1 LRCSSENNN
10 FKAFK
15 EMNKSNFIIVMA
27 VAIMVVS
34 LWSFA
39 NRPEQEPA
47 WPRRIQGFSFSPMR
61 AGQSPVVKTYPTE
74 AEIDADLALLAG
86 KTHAIRTYTVEDV
99 LAKIPELASKH
110 GLNVALGMWI
120 DANSEKNEQDFQT
133 LLKIARSHSN
143 VVRVIIGNEAI
154 LRDEISVHELA
165 GYLDRARKAL
175 RVPVSTAEPWHVWL
189 KNPELAEHV
198 DYLAVHMLPYWEGI
212 HVDLA
217 VTYIVDRLNELKFR
231 FPKKPIVIAEVGW
244 PSNGRTRK
252 GAEASLSNQAS
263 FLRRFLELASREK
276 YTYYI
281 MEAFDQPW
289 KRQTEGAVGAYWGV
303 YDLDRQP
310 KFPFTEPIVAI
321 PEWRILA
328 GLSVV
333 IAVITMIVLLIDSR
347 TLGSR
352 GRSFLAVLAFSAA
365 SAAVWIVDDYL
376 NQYLTAQTILVGILM
391 LLGMTGVIVVILTE
405 GHEWAEARWTTAW
418 RRPFR
423 PVQDEFRLPVVSIHV
438 PTFNE
443 PPQMVIETLNALARL
458 DYPDYEVVVMDNNTR
473 DPDTWQPVEA
483 HCRALGERFRFL
495 HVEELAGF
503 KAGALNFALKHTSS
517 RAEIIAV
524 IDSDYIVD
532 AAWLKDLAPQFMNTA
547 IAIVQAPQDYRD
559 DGVNAFKA
567 MCYEEYRG
575 FFFIGMITRNERNA
589 IIQHGTMTMIR
600 RAVLEEVGGWGEWCI
615 TEDAE
620 LGLRI
625 FARGYEA
632 LYVSKSYGK
641 GLMPDTY
648 SDYKKQRFR
657 WAYGAV
663 QILRRNCGE
672 LLAHRPSRL
681 THGQRYHFFAG
692 WLPWIADS
700 TNLLF
705 TIAALIWSL
714 AMLIAPRKID
724 PPQVI
729 FSVFP
734 LALFSFKVGKMI
746 YLYHTQVRATI
757 TQTFAAAF
765 AGLSLSHTIA
775 RAVLLG
781 FVTKNRPFFRT
792 PKMAGSHPMVRA
804 LAAAR
809 EELLLLTALLLAAAG
824 IALLPWSAVV
834 DLYLWVIV
842 LLVQAIPYSSALL
855 MSLISAFPRLSA
867 GFIGHAGGRG
877 RSPIKAIKAA

>member
-1 LRCSSENNN
+1 
-10 FKAFK
+10 
-15 EMNKSNFIIVMA
+15 MTKSNFIIAVA
-27 VAIMVVS
+27 VAIMAVS

-47 WPRRIQGFSFSPMR
+47 WPSRVQGFSFSPMR
-61 AGQSPVVKTYPTE
+61 AGQSPLVKAYPTL

-99 LAKIPELASKH
+99 LVEIPELARKH
-110 GLNVALGMWI
+110 RINVALGMWI
-120 DANSEKNEQDFQT
+120 DANSQKNEQDLQT
-133 LLKIARSHSN
+133 LLKVARSHSN
-143 VVRVIIGNEAI
+143 VVRVVIGNEAI
-154 LRDEISVHELA
+154 LRGETTVQELA

-175 RVPVSTAEPWHVWL
+175 RVPVSTAEPWHVWMR
-189 KNPELAEHV
+189 NPQLADHV

-217 VTYIVDRLNELKFR
+217 VTYIVDRINELKAR
-231 FPKKPIVIAEVGW
+231 FPQKPIVIAEVGW

-252 GAEASLSNQAS
+252 GAEASMANQAS
-263 FLRRFLELASREK
+263 FLRRFLERASQEK
-276 YTYYI
+276 YTYYV

-303 YDLDRQP
+303 YDNDRRP

-333 IAVITMIVLLIDSR
+333 IAVITMTLLLIDSR

-352 GRSFLAVLAFSAA
+352 GRSFLAVLAFAAA
-365 SAAVWIVDDYL
+365 SSAVWIVDDYL
-376 NQYLTAQTILVGILM
+376 NQYMTTQTILVGVLI
-391 LLGMTGVIVVILTE
+391 LLGMIGVIVVILTE
-405 GHEWAEARWTTAW
+405 AHEWAEARWTTA
-418 RRPFR
+418 RRRAFR
-423 PVQDEFRLPVVSIHV
+423 PVQENTPLPAVSIHV
-438 PTFNE
+438 PAYNE

-458 DYPDYEVVVMDNNTR
+458 DYPDYEVVVIDNNTR
-473 DPDTWQPVEA
+473 DPNAWQPVEA

-495 HVEELAGF
+495 HVEGLDGF
-503 KAGALNFALKHTSS
+503 KAGALNFALAHTAP

-524 IDSDYIVD
+524 IDSDYTVD
-532 AAWLKDLAPQFMNTA
+532 AAWLKELAPQFMNPG
-547 IAIVQAPQDYRD
+547 IALVQAPQDYRD
-559 DGVNAFKA
+559 NAVNAFKA

-589 IIQHGTMTMIR
+589 IIQHGTMTLIR

-625 FARGYEA
+625 FAWGYEA
-632 LYVSKSYGK
+632 VYVSKSYGK
-641 GLMPDTY
+641 GLMPDTFN
-648 SDYKKQRFR
+648 DYKKQRFR

-663 QILRRNCGE
+663 QILRRHCSE

-681 THGQRYHFFAG
+681 TFGQRYHFLAG
-692 WLPWIADS
+692 WLPWIADG

-705 TIAALIWSL
+705 TVAALIWSL
-714 AMLIAPRKID
+714 AMLIAPTKID
-724 PPQVI
+724 PPQIV

-734 LALFSFKVGKMI
+734 LALFSFKIGKLL
-746 YLYHTQVRATI
+746 YLYNTQVRATLS
-757 TQTFAAAF
+757 QTFAAAV

-781 FVTKNRPFFRT
+781 FVSTDRPFFRT
-792 PKMAGSHPMVRA
+792 PKLAGAHALARA

-809 EELLLLTALLLAAAG
+809 EELLLLTALLLAAIG
-824 IALLPWSAVV
+824 IGLLPWWAAV
-834 DLYLWVIV
+834 DLYLWITV
-842 LLVQAIPYSSALL
+842 LLVQAIPYAAALA
-855 MSLISAFPRLSA
+855 MSLISAFPHLSA
-867 GFIGHAGGRG
+867 GFIGRAGGRG
-877 RSPIKAIKAA
+877 HSALKAIKAA

>member
-1 LRCSSENNN
+1 
-10 FKAFK
+10 
-15 EMNKSNFIIVMA
+15 MNKSNSIIVVA
-27 VAIMVVS
+27 LAIMAVS

-47 WPRRIQGFSFSPMR
+47 WPNRVQGFSFSPMR
-61 AGQSPVVKTYPTE
+61 TGQSPLVGVYPTE

-99 LAKIPELASKH
+99 LAKIPELAQKH
-110 GLNVALGMWI
+110 GINVALGMWI
-120 DANSEKNEQDFQT
+120 DANSEKNEQYFQT
-133 LLKIARSHSN
+133 LLKLARSHSN
-143 VVRVIIGNEAI
+143 VVRVVIGNEAI
-154 LRDEISVHELA
+154 LRGETSVRELA

-189 KNPELAEHV
+189 KHPELADHV

-212 HVDLA
+212 HADLA
-217 VTYIVDRLNELKFR
+217 VTYIVDRLNELKAR

-252 GAEASLSNQAS
+252 GAEASMANQAS
-263 FLRRFLELASREK
+263 FLRRFLERASQEK
-276 YTYYI
+276 YTYYV
-281 MEAFDQPW
+281 MEVFDQPW
-289 KRQTEGAVGAYWGV
+289 KGHTEGAVGAYWGV
-303 YDLDRQP
+303 YDVERRP

-328 GLSVV
+328 GLSVL

-347 TLGSR
+347 TLGRR

-365 SAAVWIVDDYL
+365 SAAVWIADDYL
-376 NQYLTAQTILVGILM
+376 KQYLTAQTIMVGVLM
-391 LLGMTGVIVVILTE
+391 LSGMIGVIVVILTE
-405 GHEWAEARWTTAW
+405 AHEWAEARWATSR

-423 PVQDEFRLPVVSIHV
+423 PVQDNIRPPVVSIHV
-438 PTFNE
+438 PTHNE

-495 HVEELAGF
+495 HVEGLAGF
-503 KAGALNFALKHTSS
+503 KAGALNFALKHTSP

-524 IDSDYIVD
+524 IDSDYVVD
-532 AAWLKDLAPQFMNTA
+532 AAWLKDLAPQFMNPR

-589 IIQHGTMTMIR
+589 IIQHGTMTLIR

-648 SDYKKQRFR
+648 DDYKKQRFR

-663 QILRRNCGE
+663 QILRRHRGE

-681 THGQRYHFFAG
+681 TYGQRYHFFAG

-724 PPQVI
+724 PPQVM
-729 FSVFP
+729 FSAFP
-734 LALFSFKVGKMI
+734 LALFSFKVGKLI
-746 YLYHTQVRATI
+746 YLYRTQVRATI
-757 TQTFAAAF
+757 SQTFAAAI
-765 AGLSLSHTIA
+765 AGLSVSHTIA

-792 PKMAGSHPMVRA
+792 PKMAGSHPMARA

-809 EELLLLTALLLAAAG
+809 EELLLLIALLLAAAG
-824 IALLPWSAVV
+824 VAMLPWSAVV
-834 DLYLWVIV
+834 DLHLWVIV
-842 LLVQAIPYSSALL
+842 LLVQAIPYGSALL
-855 MSLISAFPRLSA
+855 MSLISAFSHLSA
-867 GFIGHAGGRG
+867 SLIGHAEGRG
-877 RSPIKAIKAA
+877 RPPLKAIKAA

>member
-1 LRCSSENNN
+1 
-10 FKAFK
+10 
-15 EMNKSNFIIVMA
+15 MTKSNFIIVMA

-39 NRPEQEPA
+39 NRPEQEPV
-47 WPRRIQGFSFSPMR
+47 WPSRIQGFSFSPMR
-61 AGQSPVVKTYPTE
+61 AGQSPVVKVYPTVE
-74 AEIDADLALLAG
+74 EIDADLALLAG
-86 KTHAIRTYTVEDV
+86 KTHAIRTYSVEDV
-99 LAKIPELASKH
+99 LAKIPELARKH
-110 GLNVALGMWI
+110 HINVALGMWV
-120 DANSEKNEQDFQT
+120 DANSEKSEQDLQT
-133 LLKIARSHSN
+133 LLNVARSHPN

-154 LRDEISVHELA
+154 LRDEISVYELA

-175 RVPVSTAEPWHVWL
+175 GVPVSTAEPWHVWL
-189 KNPELAEHV
+189 RHPELADHV

-212 HVDLA
+212 DVDLA
-217 VTYIVDRLNELKFR
+217 VTYIVDRINELKVR

-252 GAEASLSNQAS
+252 GAEASMANQAS
-263 FLRRFLELASREK
+263 FLRRFLERASHEK
-276 YTYYI
+276 YTYYV

-303 YDLDRQP
+303 YDFDRLP

-328 GLSVV
+328 GLSVL
-333 IAVITMIVLLIDSR
+333 IAVITMTVLLIDSR

-365 SAAVWIVDDYL
+365 SAAVWIADDYL

-391 LLGMTGVIVVILTE
+391 LLGMIGVMVVILTE
-405 GHEWAEARWTTAW
+405 AHEWAEARWTMAR

-423 PVQDEFRLPVVSIHV
+423 PVQDAIPLPVVSIHV
-438 PTFNE
+438 PTCNE
-443 PPQMVIETLNALARL
+443 PSQMVIETLNALARL
-458 DYPDYEVVVMDNNTR
+458 DYPDYEVVVLDNNTR
-473 DPDTWQPVEA
+473 DPDTWQPVAA
-483 HCRALGERFRFL
+483 HCRALGERFRFF
-495 HVEELAGF
+495 HYEELAGF
-503 KAGALNFALKHTSS
+503 KAGALNSALAHTSP
-517 RAEIIAV
+517 RAEIVAV
-524 IDSDYIVD
+524 IDSDYTVD
-532 AAWLKDLAPQFMNTA
+532 AVWLKDLAPHFMNPK

-559 DGVNAFKA
+559 DAANAFKA

-575 FFFIGMITRNERNA
+575 FFLIGMITRNERNA

-632 LYVSKSYGK
+632 VYSSKSYGK

-648 SDYKKQRFR
+648 NDYKKQRFR
-657 WAYGAV
+657 WAYGAI
-663 QILRRNCGE
+663 QILRRHCGE
-672 LLAHRPSRL
+672 LLAYRPSRL

-692 WLPWIADS
+692 WLPWIADG

-724 PPQVI
+724 PPQI
-729 FSVFP
+729 MFSVFP
-734 LALFSFKVGKMI
+734 LALFSFKVGKLL
-746 YLYHTQVRATI
+746 YLYRTQVRATLA
-757 TQTFAAAF
+757 QTFAAAV

-781 FVTKNRPFFRT
+781 FCTTDRPFFRT
-792 PKMAGSHPMVRA
+792 PKLAGSHAIAKA

-809 EELLLLTALLLAAAG
+809 EELLLLTALLLAATG
-824 IALLPWSAVV
+824 IALLPWSAIFE
-834 DLYLWVIV
+834 LYLWVIV
-842 LLVQAIPYSSALL
+842 LLVQAIPYAASLL
-855 MSLISAFPRLSA
+855 MSLISAFPHLSA
-867 GFIGHAGGRG
+867 GLIGREGTRDD
-877 RSPIKAIKAA
+877 SPIRAIKAA

>member
-1 LRCSSENNN
+1 
-10 FKAFK
+10 
-15 EMNKSNFIIVMA
+15 MNKSNFIIVMA

-34 LWSFA
+34 LWSFT

-47 WPRRIQGFSFSPMR
+47 WPSRVQGFSFSPMH
-61 AGQSPVVKTYPTE
+61 AGQSPLIQVYPTE

-99 LAKIPELASKH
+99 LAKIPELAQKH
-110 GLNVALGMWI
+110 RLNVALGMWI
-120 DANSEKNEQDFQT
+120 DANSEKNEQYLQT
-133 LLKIARSHSN
+133 VLKIARSHAN

-154 LRDEISVHELA
+154 LRGEISVHQLT

-189 KNPELAEHV
+189 ENPELADHV

-217 VTYIVDRLNELKFR
+217 VTYVVDRINELKAR

-252 GAEASLSNQAS
+252 GAEASLANQAS
-263 FLRRFLELASREK
+263 FLRRFLERASREK
-276 YTYYI
+276 YIYYV

-289 KRQTEGAVGAYWGV
+289 KQQTEGAVGAYWGV
-303 YDLDRQP
+303 YDFDRQA

-328 GLSVV
+328 GLSVL
-333 IAVITMIVLLIDSR
+333 IAVITMALLLIDSR

-365 SAAVWIVDDYL
+365 SAAVWIADDYL

-391 LLGMTGVIVVILTE
+391 LLGMIGVIVVILTE
-405 GHEWAEARWTTAW
+405 AHEWAEARWSTAR

-423 PVQDEFRLPVVSIHV
+423 PVEDDMRLPVVSIHI
-438 PTFNE
+438 PTYNE

-473 DPDTWQPVEA
+473 DPNTWQAVEA
-483 HCRALGERFRFL
+483 HCRTLGKRFRFQ

-503 KAGALNFALKHTSS
+503 KAGALNYALKRTSP

-524 IDSDYIVD
+524 IDSDYVVD
-532 AAWLKDLAPQFMNTA
+532 SNWLKDLAPQFMNPRV
-547 IAIVQAPQDYRD
+547 AIVQAPQDYRD

-600 RAVLEEVGGWGEWCI
+600 RAALEEVNGWGEWCI

-632 LYVSKSYGK
+632 IYISKSYGK

-648 SDYKKQRFR
+648 NDYKKQRFR

-663 QILRRNCGE
+663 QILRRHCGE

-681 THGQRYHFFAG
+681 TYGQRYHFFAG
-692 WLPWIADS
+692 WLPWLADG

-714 AMLIAPRKID
+714 AMLMAPRKID
-724 PPQVI
+724 PPQI
-729 FSVFP
+729 LFSVFP
-734 LALFSFKVGKMI
+734 LALFLFKIAKLL
-746 YLYHTQVRATI
+746 YLYRTQVRATFA
-757 TQTFAAAF
+757 QTIAAAV
-765 AGLSLSHTIA
+765 AGLSLSHVIA
-775 RAVLLG
+775 KAVLLG
-781 FVTKNRPFFRT
+781 FVTKDRSFLRT
-792 PKMAGSHPMVRA
+792 PKLAGSHALLKA

-809 EELLLLTALLLAAAG
+809 EELLLLTALLLAAVG
-824 IALLPWSAVV
+824 IASLPWPPIL
-834 DLYLWVIV
+834 DLDLWVIV
-842 LLVQAIPYSSALL
+842 LLVQAIPYAASLL
-855 MSLISAFPRLSA
+855 MSLISAFPNLSA
-867 GFIGHAGGRG
+867 GFIASADSENH
-877 RSPIKAIKAA
+877 SPLKAMKAA

>member
-1 LRCSSENNN
+1 
-10 FKAFK
+10 
-15 EMNKSNFIIVMA
+15 MTKSNFIIVIA
-27 VAIMVVS
+27 VAIMAVS

-47 WPRRIQGFSFSPMR
+47 WPSRIQGFSFSPMR
-61 AGQSPVVKTYPTE
+61 AGQSPVVKDYPTE

-86 KTHAIRTYTVEDV
+86 KTHAIRTYSVEDV
-99 LAKIPELASKH
+99 LAKIPDLASKYRI
-110 GLNVALGMWI
+110 NVALGMWV
-120 DANSEKNEQDFQT
+120 DANSEKNEQYLQT
-133 LLKIARSHSN
+133 LLKVARSHPN
-143 VVRVIIGNEAI
+143 VVRVVIGNEAI
-154 LRDEISVHELA
+154 LRGEIPVHELA

-189 KNPELAEHV
+189 KHPELADHV

-217 VTYIVDRLNELKFR
+217 VTYIVDRINELKAR

-252 GAEASLSNQAS
+252 GAEASMANQAS
-263 FLRRFLELASREK
+263 FLRRFLERASHEK

-303 YDLDRQP
+303 YDFDRLP

-328 GLSVV
+328 GLSVL
-333 IAVITMIVLLIDSR
+333 IAVITMTVLLIDSR
-347 TLGSR
+347 TLGNR

-365 SAAVWIVDDYL
+365 SAAIWIADDYL
-376 NQYLTAQTILVGILM
+376 NQYLTAQTVLVGILM
-391 LLGMTGVIVVILTE
+391 LSGMAGVIVVILTE
-405 GHEWAEARWTTAW
+405 AHEWAEARWTTAR

-423 PVQDEFRLPVVSIHV
+423 PVQDTIPLPAVSVHV
-438 PTFNE
+438 PTYNE
-443 PPQMVIETLNALARL
+443 PPHMVIETLNALARL
-458 DYPDYEVVVMDNNTR
+458 DYPDYEVVVIDNNTR
-473 DPDTWQPVEA
+473 DPDIWQPVAA
-483 HCRALGERFRFL
+483 HCRALGERFRFF
-495 HVEELAGF
+495 HYEELTGF
-503 KAGALNFALKHTSS
+503 KAGALNSALAHTSP
-517 RAEIIAV
+517 RAEIVAV
-524 IDSDYIVD
+524 IDSDYTVD
-532 AAWLKDLAPQFMNTA
+532 AAWLKDLAPQFMNPK
-547 IAIVQAPQDYRD
+547 IAILQAPQDYRD
-559 DGVNAFKA
+559 DAVNAFKA

-632 LYVSKSYGK
+632 LYSSKSYGK

-648 SDYKKQRFR
+648 NDYKKQRFR

-663 QILRRNCGE
+663 QILRRHCGE

-692 WLPWIADS
+692 WLPWIADG

-714 AMLIAPRKID
+714 AMLIVPGKID
-724 PPQVI
+724 PPQI
-729 FSVFP
+729 MFSVFP
-734 LALFSFKVGKMI
+734 LALFSFKIGKLL
-746 YLYHTQVRATI
+746 YLYRTQVRATLA
-757 TQTFAAAF
+757 QTVAAAV
-765 AGLSLSHTIA
+765 AGLSLSHVIA
-775 RAVLLG
+775 KAVLLG
-781 FVTKNRPFFRT
+781 FVTKDRPFFRT
-792 PKMAGSHPMVRA
+792 PKLAGSHAIARA

-809 EELLLLTALLLAAAG
+809 EELLLLTALLLAAIG
-824 IALLPWSAVV
+824 IALLPNVAVV
-834 DLYLWVIV
+834 DLRLWVIV
-842 LLVQAIPYSSALL
+842 LLVQAIPYAASLL
-855 MSLISAFPRLSA
+855 MSLISSFPHLSA
-867 GFIGHAGGRG
+867 GFIGHTARGGH
-877 RSPIKAIKAA
+877 SPIKAIKAA